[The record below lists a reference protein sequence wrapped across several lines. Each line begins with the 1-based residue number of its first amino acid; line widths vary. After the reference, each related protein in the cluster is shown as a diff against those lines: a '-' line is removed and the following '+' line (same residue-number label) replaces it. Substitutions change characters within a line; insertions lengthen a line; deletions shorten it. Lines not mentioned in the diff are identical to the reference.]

1 MNKKTILLSILFILP
16 TISLSSEYKNLA
28 TIVEEAKNPKF
39 ALEKLVDLIEK
50 NPTKLEQKF
59 FSQALTAIANK
70 FPCSGYFL
78 SYNLPVD
85 LQKQFEVWYEDYS
98 KKHPEEQIIKTI
110 MEKMST
116 FHDELAKIPATQV
129 NNFIAKKRSEF
140 KNSLQQL
147 ENLGVNLNRVVFCE
161 ELDHNLLSYAFTK
174 DLDKPTAK
182 QHLVSLIL
190 ESSPNFNLT
199 ALDPQGKTF
208 FGATSELYFDALK
221 KNSNL
226 QQREQLAKLI
236 TDVKKTTDTYQK

>member
-110 MEKMST
+110 MGKMST
-116 FHDELAKIPATQV
+116 FHDELVKIPAAQV
-129 NNFIAKKRSEF
+129 NDFIAKKRSEF

-174 DLDKPTAK
+174 DLDNPAAK

-190 ESSPNFNLT
+190 ESSPDFNLT

-221 KNSNL
+221 KTSSL

-236 TDVKKTTDTYQK
+236 TDVKKATDTYQK